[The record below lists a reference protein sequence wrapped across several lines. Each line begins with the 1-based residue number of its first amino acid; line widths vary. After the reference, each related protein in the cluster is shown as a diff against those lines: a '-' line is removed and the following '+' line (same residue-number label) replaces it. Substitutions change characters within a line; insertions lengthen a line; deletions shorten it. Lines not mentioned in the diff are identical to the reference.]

1 MTSSFG
7 LQGSAL
13 DAFAPNLGAAPGSD
27 GWRTPEQL
35 VGFGFRGW
43 IAGYQTGDIGCW
55 ERVWQVYTGA
65 LGASAAKVAVGEL
78 SVWAKAVK
86 AGARRHV
93 QVGPIESCTFCRDE
107 CLAISMIAASQHR
120 TCPAMRACAFALIES
135 SLIEEVVHH
144 SDSLAITMRSLD
156 KVLSPN
162 WIVNA
167 NALVDPCVHHPH

>member
-1 MTSSFG
+1 MTANFG
-7 LQGSAL
+7 LPGGAL
-13 DAFAPNLGAAPGSD
+13 RALPSEAGLEAGGD
-27 GWRTPEQL
+27 GWRAPEQL

-43 IAGYQTGDIGCW
+43 IAGYQTGNIGCW
-55 ERVWQVYTGA
+55 ERVWQVYSNA
-65 LGASAAKVAVGEL
+65 LGPRAAKVVVGEL

-86 AGARRHV
+86 AGARRKV
-93 QVGPIESCTFCRDE
+93 EVGPIEACNFCRDE

-144 SDSLAITMRSLD
+144 SDSFAITMRSLD
-156 KVLSPN
+156 QVISPN

-167 NALVDPCVHHPH
+167 NALVDPCAQHPH